1 MSTLTLTQ
9 HVNRPTPNVQQ
20 NGLRLNHSLDGV
32 DHRKNKNEFSEAL
45 AILSGAASSEALDE
59 LKREEKEV
67 SLIDDYSVL
76 LNSDKFGNKSSDEN
90 NENSRLNTIK
100 EKFAVLQED
109 PVSKDWEVLNNQ
121 TKPDDFSILDK
132 LGDGL
137 LAAAKFA
144 TGLYL
149 GKIF

>member
-1 MSTLTLTQ
+1 MSTLTITQ
-9 HVNRPTPNVQQ
+9 HVNRPTSNVHQS
-20 NGLRLNHSLDGV
+20 GLSLNHSLGGV
-32 DHRKNKNEFSEAL
+32 EQKKYKNEFSEAL
-45 AILSGAASSEALDE
+45 AILSGSASPEALDE
-59 LKREEKEV
+59 LRREENEAT
-67 SLIDDYSVL
+67 LIDDYSVL
-76 LNSDKFGNKSSDEN
+76 LNSDKFAANNSDEN
-90 NENSRLNTIK
+90 SENSRLNTIK

-144 TGLYL
+144 AGVYL
-149 GKIF
+149 GKLF

>member
-1 MSTLTLTQ
+1 M
-9 HVNRPTPNVQQ
+9 
-20 NGLRLNHSLDGV
+20 
-32 DHRKNKNEFSEAL
+32 
-45 AILSGAASSEALDE
+45 
-59 LKREEKEV
+59 
-67 SLIDDYSVL
+67 
-76 LNSDKFGNKSSDEN
+76 NSDKFANKSSDEN

-144 TGLYL
+144 TGMYL
-149 GKIF
+149 GKLF